1 MRFAFQL
8 VVFAMAVCV
17 ANGYSDDEAWNDYKL
32 EHGKDYMSYFDG
44 GLQDDMRKELFLA
57 QRDKIHQ
64 HNNGDSPSF
73 IKELN
78 KFSDMWP
85 SEKSKYLGLKSSR
98 APSSQFMKSIQR
110 YYPLLDNRQSLP
122 AELDYRSDNC
132 MAAIK
137 DQGSCGS
144 CWAFAA
150 VTPLE
155 FNSCKKHR
163 QTPVALSEQQLVDC
177 DIFDNGC
184 SGGWYT
190 QAWQHIKL
198 AGGLARQS
206 LYPYTARRNFCP
218 FWLLWFMTGA
228 RVYKY
233 DYAPANDAVAM
244 QSALQQYGPLTVAIA
259 VANSFFSYRDG
270 VYDATDCDNVDVN
283 HAVVV
288 VGWGS
293 QGGID
298 YWIIRNSWGTGWGL
312 SGYGL
317 IHRGV
322 NKCKME
328 SYPAYVRPL

>member
-1 MRFAFQL
+1 
-8 VVFAMAVCV
+8 MAIH
-17 ANGYSDDEAWNDYKL
+17 YFKL
-32 EHGKDYMSYFDG
+32 KHGKDYTTFCG
-44 GLQDDMRKELFLA
+44 GGWRDKMRK
-57 QRDKIHQ
+57 DI
-64 HNNGDSPSF
+64 F
-73 IKELN
+73 IAERQLVNQYNSNESRSYSQELN
-78 KFSDMWP
+78 RFSDMWP

-98 APSSQFMKSIQR
+98 APSIQFMKSIQR
-110 YYPLLDNRQSLP
+110 YYPLLNNRQSLP
-122 AELDYRSDNC
+122 AELDYRSDDC

-137 DQGSCGS
+137 DQGPCGS

-177 DIFDNGC
+177 DIFNNGC
-184 SGGWYT
+184 NGGWYT

-198 AGGLARQS
+198 AGGLARES
-206 LYPYTARRNFCP
+206 LYPYTATRNFCP
-218 FWLLWFMTGA
+218 FWFLWFMTGA
-228 RVYKY
+228 RVFRY

-259 VANSFFSYRDG
+259 IANSFFSYKDG

-288 VGWGS
+288 VGWGNKD
-293 QGGID
+293 GVD